1 MTALLDTDT
10 VIALLRGHAAIAQKI
25 RALQVKSLGISS
37 VTLYELLVGVE
48 KTRDSEKNRRLL
60 DDALAPFVIL
70 AFDETPALEAAKVRA
85 SLEKK
90 GNGIG
95 PYDTLIAGHS
105 IALGVK
111 LITAN
116 TKEFRR
122 VHGLKVENWLA

>member
-1 MTALLDTDT
+1 
-10 VIALLRGHAAIAQKI
+10 
-25 RALQVKSLGISS
+25 
-37 VTLYELLVGVE
+37 
-48 KTRDSEKNRRLL
+48 
-60 DDALAPFVIL
+60 
-70 AFDETPALEAAKVRA
+70 
-85 SLEKK
+85 LEKK

-105 IALGVK
+105 LALGVK

>member
-1 MTALLDTDT
+1 MTGLLDTDT
-10 VIALLRGHAAIAQKI
+10 VIALLRRHAAIARKV
-25 RALQVKSLGISS
+25 RTLPAKSLAVSS

-48 KTRDSEKNRRLL
+48 KSRDSEKNRRLL

-70 AFDETPALEAAKVRA
+70 AFDETAALEAAKVRG

-90 GNGIG
+90 GIGIG
-95 PYDTLIAGHS
+95 PYDTLIAGHAL
-105 IALGVK
+105 ALGVK

-122 VHGLKVENWLA
+122 VHGLKLENWLA

>member
-10 VIALLRGHAAIAQKI
+10 VIALLRGHAAITQKV
-25 RALQVKSLGISS
+25 RALPAKSLAVSS
-37 VTLYELLVGVE
+37 VTHYELLVGVE
-48 KTRDSEKNRRLL
+48 KSRDSEKNRRLL

-70 AFDETPALEAAKVRA
+70 AFDETAALEAAKVRA

-95 PYDTLIAGHS
+95 PYDTLIAGHAL
-105 IALGVK
+105 ALGVK

-122 VHGLKVENWLA
+122 VHGLKVDNWLA